1 MKTETS
7 LTRNSMD
14 PAPLRLSLL
23 LIPLALACF
32 ALSPKAG
39 ADCKEGCDSFL
50 FNTFLGES
58 ALNDNTTGF
67 NNTAIGYQALSRN
80 TTNGANTATGAN
92 ALRANTTGFY
102 NTANGFDALG
112 SNTTGTG
119 NTATGATALLKN
131 TAGNNNT
138 ATGGG
143 ALFKNSTGNNNTA
156 NGYQALSKNTAGNTN
171 TAIGDAAL
179 QQNITGSN
187 NIGLGSHAGFNLTIG
202 SNNIDIGNEGEADE
216 ANTIRIGT
224 VGMQTDTYVAGIS
237 GTAVV
242 GDAVVV
248 DGNGQLGTVASSQR
262 FKTEIRPMDK
272 TSEAVLAL
280 KPVTF
285 RYKKEFDPNG
295 IPRFG
300 LVAEEVEKVDPDLV
314 ARDEEGKPYSVR
326 YEAVNAMLLNEFLKE
341 HRTVEELKRKIA
353 ALTATVNEQALQ
365 IQSVSAQL
373 QMSKP
378 APQMVLDQDH
388 WRLP

>member
-1 MKTETS
+1 M
-7 LTRNSMD
+7 N

-23 LIPLALACF
+23 LIPLALACC
-32 ALSPKAG
+32 ALSSTAR

-58 ALNDNTTGF
+58 ALNNNTTGF
-67 NNTAIGYQALSRN
+67 NNTAIGYQALYSN
-80 TTNGANTATGAN
+80 TTNGANTATGAY

-102 NTANGFDALG
+102 NTANGSDALG

-131 TAGNNNT
+131 TTGNNNT
-138 ATGGG
+138 ANGGG
-143 ALFKNSTGNNNTA
+143 ALFKNTTGNNNTA
-156 NGYQALSKNTAGNTN
+156 NGYQAFSKNTAGNSN
-171 TAIGDAAL
+171 TAIGDGAL
-179 QQNITGSN
+179 QQNTNGSN
-187 NIGLGSHAGFNLTIG
+187 NIALGSHAGFNLTTG
-202 SNNIDIGNEGEADE
+202 SNNIDIGNQGDAGE
-216 ANTIRIGT
+216 ANTTRIGT
-224 VGMQTDTYVAGIS
+224 VGTQTATYVAGIS

-314 ARDEEGKPYSVR
+314 ARDHQGKPYTVR

-341 HRTVEELKRKIA
+341 HRTVQGLKAVVAQQQKQIE
-353 ALTATVNEQALQ
+353 ALASGLEK
-365 IQSVSAQL
+365 VSAQVEL
-373 QMSKP
+373 SKP
-378 APQMVLDQDH
+378 ASQTVLNNQ
-388 WRLP
+388 